1 MMNVYHNLIL
11 KRPLIVIIGLLII
24 TVILAAGLG
33 KLQFDSS
40 IESFMPKHDPE
51 YQEYMEAKEIY
62 GDNDRF
68 MLMAVSPE
76 KLWSTKTF
84 IAFDQFLVDIE
95 EYKDL
100 NPHQEADR
108 SQRFQ
113 QALGTAGI
121 DFSGLVKIFQNDPA
135 FARFLKRNT
144 PTHIQVKPYLDE
156 DDVKQLRMLLDKN
169 MTLKRMEIIDTIL
182 SPFTI
187 KDISGEDDALES
199 YDLIPKD
206 EQGRRIIPKTL
217 PEIMAFRDRLR
228 LNPAMKELVYAVDA
242 ETGRITDFG
251 TIVKFTGTKDQEAIV
266 SEILRIAEYHASL
279 HIAFA
284 GVPYVNKHFN
294 EYLRADLKRNIPLV
308 LLVVT
313 FVFFYNFRSFRGV
326 VLPLATLGMAEL
338 WTLGM
343 MGHFGYKI
351 TSVGGTLPPLLV
363 AIGSSYSIHILN
375 QYYAEF
381 NLVSRMDKKAG
392 IQAAM
397 EHISITV
404 FLAGL
409 TTFAA
414 FCTLLTSKVTA
425 LQEWAAFSAIGIA
438 FTVFISV
445 TLIPAALAILPH
457 RYPKLLMAKN
467 KQKKTTVIDAIL
479 KLAAKGAVV
488 HYRKVYAV
496 TGVIVLIS
504 LLGATKLQ
512 VDTEF
517 LHYFKEDDP
526 VRQNTLQVSQKFGGG
541 WGFSVIIDA
550 GEPDGV
556 KSPEFL
562 KTIERIREWLT
573 ADENPDLNVGRTD
586 AFGDFIKRMHM
597 AIHNDDP
604 DYFRIPESRMDVM
617 DYLEIFSGEDE
628 DSDGRVDDFEP
639 FVDPLFQKNNILV
652 RLVRESDSDKG
663 LGTTQIKYIIDRV
676 ETYLEKNLP
685 APYTYA
691 ITGYPIINVKLAH
704 YVVTGQLQN
713 LFLSLVLVLFVIIV
727 LFRRLAAG
735 PLALIDIGVTIIINF
750 GIMGWFGIKLDMITS
765 IIAAITVGIGIDDTI
780 HYLNTYR
787 RYHAETEADIPRTI
801 EKTMMVT
808 GKAILF
814 TSLALICGFSVQITS
829 HFMPVILFSILLTL
843 TMVNTTIGSIL
854 LIPAAIRL
862 TGINLEL
869 PGAASSVEEDN
880 DAEAMPLTVMLNRD
894 AELKRQ

>member
-1 MMNVYHNLIL
+1 MMKAYLNLIL
-11 KRPLIVIIGLLII
+11 KRPLIIIIGLVII
-24 TVILAAGLG
+24 TVILAAGMR
-33 KLQFDSS
+33 KIQFDSS
-40 IESFMPKHDPE
+40 VESFMPKHDPE
-51 YQEYMEAKEIY
+51 YLEYMQAKEIY

-76 KLWSTKTF
+76 KLWSANTF
-84 IAFDQFLVDIE
+84 ITFDQFLTDIE
-95 EYKDL
+95 EYKDID
-100 NPHQEADR
+100 PQQEAHR
-108 SQRFQ
+108 SRRFQ
-113 QALGTAGI
+113 EALGTAGI
-121 DFSGLVKIFQNDPA
+121 AFSGLVEIFRDDPA
-135 FARFLKRNT
+135 FVRFLKRNAPARVQT
-144 PTHIQVKPYLDE
+144 KAHLE
-156 DDVKQLRMLLDKN
+156 SDDVEQLQKLFDKN
-169 MTLKRMEIIDTIL
+169 LALKQMEIIDTIL
-182 SPFTI
+182 SPFTV
-187 KDISGEDDALES
+187 KDISGEDDTLES

-206 EQGRRIIPKTL
+206 NHGRRVIPQATS
-217 PEIMAFRDRLR
+217 EIMAYRDRLR
-228 LNPAMKELVYAVDA
+228 LNPAMKQLVYAVDDR
-242 ETGRITDFG
+242 TGKITDFG
-251 TIVKFTGTKDQEAIV
+251 TIVKFTGTLDQESIV
-266 SEILRIAEYHASL
+266 SEIIRIGDYHESL
-279 HIAFA
+279 NITFA
-284 GVPYVNKHFN
+284 GVPYVNKNFN
-294 EYLRADLKRNIPLV
+294 DYIRMDLRRSIPLV
-308 LLVVT
+308 LLMVSL
-313 FVFFYNFRSFRGV
+313 VFFYNFRSFRGV
-326 VLPLATLGMAEL
+326 ALPLATLGMAEI
-338 WTLGM
+338 WTLGL

-381 NLVSRMDKKAG
+381 KLISRMDKKAG

-397 EHISITV
+397 THISTTV

-414 FCTLLTSKVTA
+414 FCTLLTNKVTA

-457 RYPKLLMAKN
+457 RYPKALMGKN
-467 KQKKTTVIDAIL
+467 QRKKTTLIDTVL
-479 KLAAKGAVV
+479 KLTAKGAIV

-496 TGVIVLIS
+496 TGAIIIVS

-517 LHYFKEDDP
+517 LHYFKENDP
-526 VRQNTLQVSQKFGGG
+526 VRLNTLYAGEKFGGG
-541 WGFSVIIDA
+541 WGFSIIIDS

-562 KTIERIREWLT
+562 NAVEMIREWLI

-597 AIHNDDP
+597 ATNNDDP
-604 DYFRIPESRMDVM
+604 TYFQIPENRMDII

-628 DSDGRVDDFEP
+628 DSDGRVDNFEP
-639 FVDPLFQKNNILV
+639 FVDPLFQKNNILA
-652 RLVRESDSDKG
+652 RLVRKSDKG
-663 LGTTQIKYIIDRV
+663 IGSAQVKHIVDRV
-676 ETYLEKNLP
+676 EQYLEKNLP
-685 APYTYA
+685 TPYTYA
-691 ITGYPIINVKLAH
+691 ITGYPIINLKLAN

-713 LFLSLVLVLFVIIV
+713 LFLSLVLVLFVIIF

-735 PLALIDIGVTIIINF
+735 PLALVDMGVTIIINF

-787 RYHAETEADIPRTI
+787 RYHLETEADIPKTI
-801 EKTMMVT
+801 EKTMRVT

-814 TSLALICGFSVQITS
+814 TSLALICGFLVQATS
-829 HFMPVILFSILLTL
+829 HFMPIVLFSLLLTL
-843 TMVNTTIGSIL
+843 TMFNTTIGSIL

-862 TGINLEL
+862 TGVNLEA
-869 PGAASSVEEDN
+869 PGARPVTEAEEDM
-880 DAEAMPLTVMLNRD
+880 A
-894 AELKRQ
+894 

>member
-1 MMNVYHNLIL
+1 MMDAYLNLVL
-11 KRPLIVIIGLLII
+11 KKPLGPIIGLVII
-24 TVILAAGLG
+24 TIILAAGMR
-33 KLQFDSS
+33 KIEFDSS
-40 IESFMPKHDPE
+40 VESFMPKHDPE
-51 YQEYMEAKEIY
+51 YLEYMQAKKIY

-68 MLMAVSPE
+68 TLMAISPE
-76 KLWSTKTF
+76 KLWSKSTF
-84 IAFDQFLVDIE
+84 VAFDQFLSDIE
-95 EYKDL
+95 EYKDADPL
-100 NPHQEADR
+100 RDADR
-108 SQRFQ
+108 RRRFLE
-113 QALGTAGI
+113 AVGDKEI
-121 DFSGLVKIFQNDPA
+121 SFSDLMETFREDPA
-135 FARFLKRNT
+135 FARLIERHT
-144 PTHIQVKPYLDE
+144 PTDVREKKHLDPEDIRQIQRWLDK
-156 DDVKQLRMLLDKN
+156 DLALKQLG
-169 MTLKRMEIIDTIL
+169 IIDTIL

-187 KDISGEDDALES
+187 KDISGKDDTLES

-206 EQGRRIIPKTL
+206 ENGRRIIPTT
-217 PEIMAFRDRLR
+217 PAEIMAYRERLR
-228 LNPAMKELVYAVDA
+228 TNPAFKKLIYATDPKS
-242 ETGRITDFG
+242 GKITDFG
-251 TIVKFTGTKDQEAIV
+251 TIVKFTGTLDQESIV
-266 SEILRIAEYHASL
+266 SEIIRIAENYKTL
-279 HIAFA
+279 NIAIA
-284 GVPYVNKHFN
+284 GVPYVNKKFN
-294 EYLRADLKRNIPLV
+294 DYIKADLRQSIPLV

-313 FVFFYNFRSFRGV
+313 LIFYFNFRSFRGV
-326 VLPLATLGMAEL
+326 ILPLATLGMAEL
-338 WTLGM
+338 WTLGL

-381 NLVSRMDKKAG
+381 NIISNMDKKAG

-397 EHISITV
+397 KHISVTV

-414 FCTLLTSKVTA
+414 FCTLLTNKVSA
-425 LQEWAAFSAIGIA
+425 LQEWAAFSAVGIA
-438 FTVFISV
+438 ATVFISV

-457 RYPKLLMAKN
+457 RYPKGLMGKN
-467 KQKKTTVIDAIL
+467 KVKKTTIIDALLKIL
-479 KLAAKGAVV
+479 AKGAIV
-488 HYRKVYAV
+488 HYRKIYTV
-496 TGVIVLIS
+496 TGVIVIIS

-517 LHYFKEDDP
+517 LHYFKESDP
-526 VRQNTLQVSQKFGGG
+526 VRQNVLYAGEKFGGG
-541 WGFSVIIDA
+541 WGFSVIIDS

-562 KTIERIREWLT
+562 NTVETIREWLT
-573 ADENPDLNVGRTD
+573 SDENPDLNIGRTD

-597 AIHNDDP
+597 ANYDDDP
-604 DYFRIPESRMDVM
+604 AYFQIPETRMDIM

-639 FVDPLFQKNNILV
+639 FVDPLFQKNNILA
-652 RLVRESDSDKG
+652 RITRKAAEKI
-663 LGTTQIKYIIDRV
+663 GTTEIKYIIDRV
-676 ETYLEKNLP
+676 EKHLDKTLP
-685 APYTYA
+685 AQYTYA

-713 LFLSLVLVLFVIIV
+713 LFLSLVLVLFVIML

-735 PLALIDIGVTIIINF
+735 PLALIDMGVTIIINF
-750 GIMGWFGIKLDMITS
+750 GIMGWFGIKLDMVTS

-787 RYHAETEADIPRTI
+787 RYHLETEADIPKTI
-801 EKTMMVT
+801 EKTMRVT

-829 HFMPVILFSILLTL
+829 HFLPVVLFSILLTV

-862 TGINLEL
+862 TGINLEA
-869 PGAASSVEEDN
+869 PGAVSIEEVDEEN
-880 DAEAMPLTVMLNRD
+880 QAIGDRRTGTPN
-894 AELKRQ
+894 

>member
-1 MMNVYHNLIL
+1 MMDAYLNLVL
-11 KRPLIVIIGLLII
+11 KKPLVPIIGLVIVTI
-24 TVILAAGLG
+24 ILAAGMR
-33 KLQFDSS
+33 KIQFDSS

-51 YQEYMEAKEIY
+51 YLEYMQAKEIY

-68 MLMAVSPE
+68 MLMAISPE
-76 KLWSTKTF
+76 KLWSANTF
-84 IAFDQFLVDIE
+84 IKFDQFLSDIE
-95 EYKDL
+95 EYKDID
-100 NPHQEADR
+100 PQQEADR
-108 SQRFQ
+108 SQRFND
-113 QALGTAGI
+113 ALGTTGI
-121 DFSGLVKIFQNDPA
+121 SFSGLVEIFHDDPA
-135 FARFLKRNT
+135 FARFLKRNS
-144 PTHIQVKPYLDE
+144 PAHIQKKTHLE
-156 DDVKQLRMLLDKN
+156 SDDVEELQKLLEKN
-169 MTLKRMEIIDTIL
+169 LALKRMEIIDTIL

-187 KDISGEDDALES
+187 KDISGKNDTLES
-199 YDLIPKD
+199 YDLILKD
-206 EQGRRIIPKTL
+206 DHGRRVIPQT
-217 PEIMAFRDRLR
+217 PHEIMAYRDRLR
-228 LNPAMKELVYAVDA
+228 LNPAMKQLVYAVDA
-242 ETGRITDFG
+242 RSGKITDFG

-266 SEILRIAEYHASL
+266 SEIIRIGDYHDSL
-279 HIAFA
+279 NITFA
-284 GVPYVNKHFN
+284 GVPYVNKNFN
-294 EYLRADLKRNIPLV
+294 DYIRIDLRRSIPLV
-308 LLVVT
+308 LLIVSL
-313 FVFFYNFRSFRGV
+313 VFFYNFRSFRGV
-326 VLPLATLGMAEL
+326 ALPLATLGMAEI
-338 WTLGM
+338 WTLGL

-381 NLVSRMDKKAG
+381 KLISRMDKKAG

-397 EHISITV
+397 THISTTV

-414 FCTLLTSKVTA
+414 FCTLLTNKVTA

-457 RYPKLLMAKN
+457 RYPKALMGKN
-467 KQKKTTVIDAIL
+467 QRKKTTLIDAAL
-479 KLAAKGAVV
+479 KLTAKCAIV

-496 TGVIVLIS
+496 TGVIIIVS

-517 LHYFKEDDP
+517 LHYFKENDP
-526 VRQNTLQVSQKFGGG
+526 VRLNTLYAGEKFGGG
-541 WGFSVIIDA
+541 WGFSIIIDS

-556 KSPEFL
+556 KNPEFL
-562 KTIERIREWLT
+562 NTMEMIREWLT

-597 AIHNDDP
+597 AMNNDDP
-604 DYFRIPESRMDVM
+604 AYFQIPETSMDII
-617 DYLEIFSGEDE
+617 DYLEIFSGEDD
-628 DSDGRVDDFEP
+628 DSDGRVDNFEP
-639 FVDPLFQKNNILV
+639 FVDPLFQKNNILA
-652 RLVRESDSDKG
+652 RLVRKSDEGIGSA
-663 LGTTQIKYIIDRV
+663 QIKHIVGRV
-676 ETYLEKNLP
+676 EQYLEKHLP

-691 ITGYPIINVKLAH
+691 ITGYPIINLKLAD

-713 LFLSLVLVLFVIIV
+713 LFLSLVLVLIVIIV
-727 LFRRLAAG
+727 LFRKLKAG
-735 PLALIDIGVTIIINF
+735 PLALIDMGVTIIINF

-787 RYHAETEADIPRTI
+787 RYHAETEADIPKTI
-801 EKTMMVT
+801 EKTMRIT

-814 TSLALICGFSVQITS
+814 TSLALICGFLVQATS
-829 HFMPVILFSILLTL
+829 HFMPIVLFSLLLTL

-862 TGINLEL
+862 TGINLEA
-869 PGAASSVEEDN
+869 PGAISVEEVDEEN
-880 DAEAMPLTVMLNRD
+880 QA
-894 AELKRQ
+894 

>member
-1 MMNVYHNLIL
+1 MMKAYLNLIL
-11 KRPLIVIIGLLII
+11 KRPLIIIIGLVII
-24 TVILAAGLG
+24 TVILAAGMR
-33 KLQFDSS
+33 KIQFDSS
-40 IESFMPKHDPE
+40 VESFMPKHDPE
-51 YQEYMEAKEIY
+51 YLEYMQAKEIY

-76 KLWSTKTF
+76 KLWSANTF
-84 IAFDQFLVDIE
+84 ITFDQFLTDIE
-95 EYKDL
+95 EYKDID
-100 NPHQEADR
+100 PQQEAHR
-108 SQRFQ
+108 SRRFQ
-113 QALGTAGI
+113 EALGTAGI
-121 DFSGLVKIFQNDPA
+121 AFSGLVEIFRDDPA
-135 FARFLKRNT
+135 FVRFLKRNAPARVQT
-144 PTHIQVKPYLDE
+144 KAHLE
-156 DDVKQLRMLLDKN
+156 SDDVEQLQKLFDKN
-169 MTLKRMEIIDTIL
+169 LALKQMEIIDTIL
-182 SPFTI
+182 SPFTV
-187 KDISGEDDALES
+187 KDISGEDDTLES

-206 EQGRRIIPKTL
+206 NHGRRVIPQATS
-217 PEIMAFRDRLR
+217 EIMAYRDRLR
-228 LNPAMKELVYAVDA
+228 LNPAMKQLVYAVDDR
-242 ETGRITDFG
+242 TGKITDFG
-251 TIVKFTGTKDQEAIV
+251 TIVKFTGTLDQESIV
-266 SEILRIAEYHASL
+266 SEIIRIGDYHESL
-279 HIAFA
+279 NITFA
-284 GVPYVNKHFN
+284 GVPYVNKNFN
-294 EYLRADLKRNIPLV
+294 DYIRMDLRRSIPLV
-308 LLVVT
+308 LLMVSL
-313 FVFFYNFRSFRGV
+313 VFFYNFRSFRGV
-326 VLPLATLGMAEL
+326 ALPLATLGMAEI
-338 WTLGM
+338 WTLGL

-381 NLVSRMDKKAG
+381 KLISRMDKKAG

-397 EHISITV
+397 THISTTV

-414 FCTLLTSKVTA
+414 FCTLLTNKVTA

-457 RYPKLLMAKN
+457 RYPKALMGKN
-467 KQKKTTVIDAIL
+467 QRKKTTLIDTVL
-479 KLAAKGAVV
+479 KLTAKGAIV

-496 TGVIVLIS
+496 TGAIIIVS

-517 LHYFKEDDP
+517 LHYFKENDP
-526 VRQNTLQVSQKFGGG
+526 VRLNTLYAGEKFGGG
-541 WGFSVIIDA
+541 WGFSIIIDS

-562 KTIERIREWLT
+562 NAVEMIREWLI

-597 AIHNDDP
+597 ATNNDDP
-604 DYFRIPESRMDVM
+604 TYFQIPENRMDII

-628 DSDGRVDDFEP
+628 DSDGRVDNFEP
-639 FVDPLFQKNNILV
+639 FVDPLFQKNNILA
-652 RLVRESDSDKG
+652 RLVRKSDKG
-663 LGTTQIKYIIDRV
+663 IGSAQVKHIVDRV
-676 ETYLEKNLP
+676 EQYLEKNLP

-691 ITGYPIINVKLAH
+691 ITGYPIINLKLAN

-713 LFLSLVLVLFVIIV
+713 LFLSLVLVLFVIIF

-735 PLALIDIGVTIIINF
+735 PLALVDMGVTIIINF

-787 RYHAETEADIPRTI
+787 RYHLETEADIPKTI
-801 EKTMMVT
+801 EKTMRVT

-814 TSLALICGFSVQITS
+814 TSLALICGFLVQATS
-829 HFMPVILFSILLTL
+829 HFMPIVLFSLLLTL
-843 TMVNTTIGSIL
+843 TMFNTTIGSIL

-862 TGINLEL
+862 TGVNLEA
-869 PGAASSVEEDN
+869 PGARPVTEAEEDM
-880 DAEAMPLTVMLNRD
+880 A
-894 AELKRQ
+894 